1 VEQRRREHEQTQDRL
16 ATVGQLAAGMAHDFN
31 NIMSIIT
38 LYAGTLAKRPDH
50 PRRSEY
56 LETITQ
62 QAHHA
67 SRLIGQ
73 VLDFSRASVMQ
84 RSQLN
89 LLPFVAEI
97 VKLLRRTLPETIVIN
112 LVGEKDEYLV
122 TADPTRL
129 QQALMNLAVNARDS
143 MAEGGELQIT
153 LAHLELAAGQQPPLP
168 GMQPGRWVRLE
179 VADTGSGIPAEV
191 RPHLFEPFFTTKERG
206 QGTGLGLAQV
216 YGIVKQ
222 HEGEIQ
228 VESETG
234 SGGSKRPGTKFTI
247 YLPAAR
253 DSAAAESAAA
263 EGPIL
268 GAQGE
273 ETILLVED
281 DVYTQAAVRDT
292 LVSLGYRVLLANTG
306 REALAVF
313 EENDQTIDLVLSDM
327 VMPEMGGEKLYRRL
341 ETDRP
346 EVKLILMSGYP
357 LMDAGKTL
365 LEENDVPRL
374 QKPFTADELSRKI
387 REILD
392 SAKQVYE

>member
-1 VEQRRREHEQTQDRL
+1 
-16 ATVGQLAAGMAHDFN
+16 
-31 NIMSIIT
+31 
-38 LYAGTLAKRPDH
+38 
-50 PRRSEY
+50 
-56 LETITQ
+56 
-62 QAHHA
+62 
-67 SRLIGQ
+67 
-73 VLDFSRASVMQ
+73 
-84 RSQLN
+84 
-89 LLPFVAEI
+89 
-97 VKLLRRTLPETIVIN
+97 
-112 LVGEKDEYLV
+112 
-122 TADPTRL
+122 
-129 QQALMNLAVNARDS
+129 
-143 MAEGGELQIT
+143 
-153 LAHLELAAGQQPPLP
+153 
-168 GMQPGRWVRLE
+168 MQPGRWVRLE

-387 REILD
+387 REKLD